1 LQVDE
6 HIMLTFAG
14 LQADARVLVDKAR
27 LEC

>member
-1 LQVDE
+1 
-6 HIMLTFAG
+6 MMTFAG